1 MKTSYPKNKIK
12 AVLVEGVHP
21 AGVTVLRDEGFQVE
35 TLAGAPDE
43 AKLLKLVQ
51 DAHLLGIRSKSEVT
65 AKVLAAAP
73 KLLSVGCFCI
83 GTNQVDLADA
93 RKRGVAVFN
102 SPFGNT
108 RSVAELTLAEIIAL
122 ARRLT
127 EKTEQMHRG
136 LWDKSAAGAHEVRG
150 RTLGIIGYGHI
161 GSQISVLAEAL
172 GMRVLYYDIISKLAL
187 GNARQVRTL
196 NDLLKDSD
204 VVTLHVPATSQTKN
218 MIGAA
223 QIKRMKPGA
232 ALINNA
238 RGSVIE
244 IPALAAALKSGHL
257 SGAALDVFPEEPAA
271 KGEPFESEVR
281 GLPNVILTPHVGG
294 STEEAQESIA
304 LDVVGKLLKFV
315 NVGSTTGAVNV
326 PQAELPE
333 QTFRAGEGG
342 ELRRHRIL
350 HFHKNVPGVLSK
362 MHRIIADL
370 GANIA
375 AEHLQTDQDL
385 GYVVLDVD
393 PTDGKKVLEG
403 LRKIPETVRVRMLW

>member
-21 AGVTVLRDEGFQVE
+21 AGIAVLRDEGFQVE

-43 AKLLKLVQ
+43 SKLIKLAQ

-122 ARRLT
+122 TRRLT

-136 LWDKSAAGAHEVRG
+136 VWDKSAAGAHEVRG

-172 GMRVLYYDIISKLAL
+172 GMRVIYFDIISKLAL

-196 NDLLKDSD
+196 HDLLKEADL
-204 VVTLHVPATSQTKN
+204 VTLHVPATAQTKH

-223 QIKRMKPGA
+223 QLKRMKQIGRA
-232 ALINNA
+232 
-238 RGSVIE
+238 
-244 IPALAAALKSGHL
+244 
-257 SGAALDVFPEEPAA
+257 
-271 KGEPFESEVR
+271 
-281 GLPNVILTPHVGG
+281 HV
-294 STEEAQESIA
+294 
-304 LDVVGKLLKFV
+304 
-315 NVGSTTGAVNV
+315 
-326 PQAELPE
+326 
-333 QTFRAGEGG
+333 
-342 ELRRHRIL
+342 
-350 HFHKNVPGVLSK
+350 
-362 MHRIIADL
+362 
-370 GANIA
+370 
-375 AEHLQTDQDL
+375 
-385 GYVVLDVD
+385 
-393 PTDGKKVLEG
+393 
-403 LRKIPETVRVRMLW
+403 